1 MNNEKYNGWTNR
13 PTWLVNL
20 WMGDN
25 FTEDAEEGITVDEDY
40 IRECIVHQQIEMV
53 EATLHTEAT
62 TWSGLIQDLI
72 GGALA
77 EVNYYEL
84 AEHYSAEVKS

>member
-13 PTWLVNL
+13 ATWLVNL

-25 FTEDAEEGITVDEDY
+25 FQMDAEEGIDVDEDY

-53 EATLHTEAT
+53 EAT
-62 TWSGLIQDLI
+62 SGLIQDLI

-84 AEHYSAEVKS
+84 AEHYVEEVTS

>member
-1 MNNEKYNGWTNR
+1 MDNKYNGWTNR
-13 PTWLVNL
+13 ATWLVNL

-25 FTEDAEEGITVDEDY
+25 FQMDAEEGIDVDEDY

-53 EATLHTEAT
+53 EAT
-62 TWSGLIQDLI
+62 SGLIQDLI

-77 EVNYYEL
+77 EVNYREL
-84 AEHYSAEVKS
+84 AAHYSAEVTSS